1 MPHSYSFHN
10 IMPVIPVLQMG
21 GRTLSSAQKYVQVPF
36 VLACLD
42 GLLGSPVPMV
52 LLAKTRNSYSTQGL
66 SSVTV
71 ALSWWPATTSGTDM
85 KHNATFSAQKGE
97 EREHHSSSHG
107 RQDSRQAGQ
116 I

>member
-1 MPHSYSFHN
+1 
-10 IMPVIPVLQMG
+10 MPVIPELQMG
-21 GRTLSSAQKYVQVPF
+21 RRTLSSAQKYVQVPF

-66 SSVTV
+66 NSVTV

-85 KHNATFSAQKGE
+85 KHNATFSAQKVKYVSIIQVHMAD
-97 EREHHSSSHG
+97 RTPDRLDISPL
-107 RQDSRQAGQ
+107 

>member
-1 MPHSYSFHN
+1 MPLLIFLGPNYASDTR
-10 IMPVIPVLQMG
+10 
-21 GRTLSSAQKYVQVPF
+21 RTPSSAQKYVQVPF
-36 VLACLD
+36 VLACFD

-85 KHNATFSAQKGE
+85 KHNSTFSAQKGE
-97 EREHHSSSHG
+97 ACEHHSRSQTG
-107 RQDSRQAGQ
+107 WT
-116 I
+116 